1 MKRSLRKKDL
11 KAARKA
17 RQRDPNVKHG
27 FRKLVIDDAIYQWR
41 LGMHKVEIRV
51 PGGLGVKYIVPI
63 WQIQGF
69 ESETA
74 WDEPHKD
81 CFDECVVTGNLGCG
95 RWAVTPGM
103 VRKYIDK
110 VTHDTTSG

>member
-81 CFDECVVTGNLGCG
+81 CFDECVVTGDLGCG
-95 RWAVTPGM
+95 RWTVTPGM

-110 VTHDTTSG
+110 VTYDTTSG